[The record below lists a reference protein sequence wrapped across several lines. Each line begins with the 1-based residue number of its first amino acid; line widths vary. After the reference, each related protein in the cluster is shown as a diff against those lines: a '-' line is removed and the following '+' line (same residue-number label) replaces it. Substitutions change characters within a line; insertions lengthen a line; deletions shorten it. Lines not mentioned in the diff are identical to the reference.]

1 MLFRSEGKPI
11 SPNVSLNLG
20 LGLVGGLGLG
30 LAFAFFVAFI
40 DDRVKSSYD
49 IEGVVGLPLIGII
62 PELKR
67 LDSSEKARVVASN
80 ADRQVAEAF
89 RTLHSSL
96 RLKDESKNAKAFLT
110 TSTIPGE
117 GKTFITTNLAIT
129 FASHGEKVIVVD
141 CDLRKPNVHKSL
153 GLENTKGTIDIASG
167 KATIE
172 EAVFK
177 DVLPNLDVIVAG
189 GRAKNP
195 TQILNSKGFEQMIS
209 DLRKRYD
216 RVFIDTPPL
225 AAVSDALIILPLVD
239 GSLFTIFFNK
249 VRRKAAQFSAKGL
262 LEVNVPNFGAI
273 LNGLNLA
280 DRKSTRLN
288 SSHEWISRMPSSA

>member
-1 MLFRSEGKPI
+1 MTSTFATQNARLVDQAVPAPEGKPI

-62 PELKR
+62 PEVKR

-117 GKTFITTNLAIT
+117 GKSFTTTNLALT
-129 FASHGEKVIVVD
+129 FAAHGEKVGVKVT
-141 CDLRKPNVHKSL
+141 
-153 GLENTKGTIDIASG
+153 LENHWGLTANPMNIRVIIDEVNSPYCEASPDFCNWEHEYMLYHGLAALAPYAHTTVHAKYWNRWKVNDIARSVKIMTAARFMG
-167 KATIE
+167 IFCLE
-172 EAVFK
+172 YEDGPWDGVE
-177 DVLPNLDVIVAG
+177 G
-189 GRAKNP
+189 AKY
-195 TQILNSKGFEQMIS
+195 LYKE
-209 DLRKRYD
+209 
-216 RVFIDTPPL
+216 VL
-225 AAVSDALIILPLVD
+225 AAL
-239 GSLFTIFFNK
+239 
-249 VRRKAAQFSAKGL
+249 
-262 LEVNVPNFGAI
+262 
-273 LNGLNLA
+273 
-280 DRKSTRLN
+280 
-288 SSHEWISRMPSSA
+288 